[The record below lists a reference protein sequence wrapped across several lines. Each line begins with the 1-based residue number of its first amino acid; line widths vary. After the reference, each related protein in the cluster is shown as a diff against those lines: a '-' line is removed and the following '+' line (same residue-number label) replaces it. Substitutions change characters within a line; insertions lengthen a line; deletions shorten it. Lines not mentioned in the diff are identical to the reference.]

1 MEPCVNTDL
10 TKERKMN
17 GMHYRESLVDNFV
30 PNIQYNIVIKDNVLH
45 HFV

>member
-1 MEPCVNTDL
+1 MDPFVYTDL
-10 TKERKMN
+10 TKEHKMN

-30 PNIQYNIVIKDNVLH
+30 PNIKDNVLH